1 MEVAQRCIKKTAAE
15 GISRERILFQALI
28 LFAGAPLAPLFVHSF
43 CTLKGRLLED
53 DDRQKVC
60 PSLRSLPPSFM
71 FRVVGRSG
79 PPN

>member
-1 MEVAQRCIKKTAAE
+1 MQLIYAHPRLSPRKSYWFMEVAQRCIKKTAAE

-53 DDRQKVC
+53 
-60 PSLRSLPPSFM
+60 
-71 FRVVGRSG
+71 
-79 PPN
+79 